1 MASSEAWA
9 VICPARVLFKPH
21 SGRAFIKRLDSDV
34 GANVAKE
41 ELALAKRRVVVPAPV
56 DDIELFLGGPT

>member
-1 MASSEAWA
+1 MFAR
-9 VICPARVLFKPH
+9 RVLFKPH
-21 SGRAFIKRLDSDV
+21 SGRAFVKRLDSDV

-56 DDIELFLGGPT
+56 DDIELF